1 MCSSDLGNSQFVV
14 SLDSDE
20 EITTSVTVKPDAALD
35 PDTHYSIDFNTD
47 RMLAQAEEVPF
58 TLEDENGRLYLVEK
72 DGSRLDITEAAATDK
87 GYRYA
92 WTDEDGKEHQAFAL
106 GTPEEHFIAFSAN
119 SVEIDADGTVSG
131 STNVAIEGK

>member
-1 MCSSDLGNSQFVV
+1 MPQRTAILRSFWNASPFISTGRKLTWGIMR
-14 SLDSDE
+14 SLRMKTGIRS
-20 EITTSVTVKPDAALD
+20 LW
-35 PDTHYSIDFNTD
+35 FL

-92 WTDEDGKEHQAFAL
+92 WKDEDGKEHQAFAL

-131 STNVAIEGK
+131 STNAAIEGK